1 MLKYLAIITTKIY
14 VSVNTQDI
22 STKYRSPV
30 MGLKY
35 VVWSHTAK
43 PKYTYMNASAVKDI
57 DSKVTRVVTLPN

>member
-35 VVWSHTAK
+35 VV
-43 PKYTYMNASAVKDI
+43 
-57 DSKVTRVVTLPN
+57 